1 MALQIETRH
10 VGKVTVV
17 KCSGRIVGGEES
29 ESLREHVSRRMP
41 AERLFLLDLAEVTF
55 IDSTG
60 LGMLVRLLAAA
71 RSARGDLKLCHASK
85 QVADT
90 LYITNLNR
98 MLETHASDAEAVSAF
113 YQHSISIE
121 SARRCGKTVVCVE
134 QSADVLA
141 YVREVLRQA
150 GYDPLTTA
158 SVSDARILIKAV
170 RPDLVILGPSVLTTP
185 GGKHESL
192 RHVLHGIPVIELGS
206 KFSTI
211 DAGEAAQLVLE
222 QVKAKIAGAGN

>member
-10 VGKVTVV
+10 VGKVTVI
-17 KCSGRIVGGEES
+17 KCAGRIVGGEES
-29 ESLREHVSRRMP
+29 ESLHEHVSRRMP
-41 AERLFLLDLAEVTF
+41 VERLFLLDLAEVTF
-55 IDSTG
+55 LDSTG

-71 RSARGDLKLCHASK
+71 RSARGDLKLCNASK
-85 QVADT
+85 EVAET
-90 LYITNLNR
+90 LHITNLNR

-121 SARRCGKTVVCVE
+121 NALRCGKTVVCVE
-134 QSADVLA
+134 PSADVLA

-158 SVSDARILIKAV
+158 SVSDARILIRAV
-170 RPDLVILGPSVLTTP
+170 RPDLVILGPSVLIKP
-185 GGKHESL
+185 GEKHEAL

-206 KFSTI
+206 TFSTI
-211 DAGEAAQLVLE
+211 DAGEAAQQVLE
-222 QVKAKIAGAGN
+222 QVKARMAGA